1 MKKVLVPPL
10 PPHYALNMLP
20 EEDNYRLNARRC
32 IEGKSRLMTIDTGAS
47 VMIARPDITA
57 GLLRRELSRPYV
69 LQVASGKTLPLL
81 KEALVPECPESSQY
95 ICGFEVSGAAT
106 GR

>member
-1 MKKVLVPPL
+1 MKKVLVSPL
-10 PPHYALNMLP
+10 PPHYTLSMLA
-20 EEDNYRLNARRC
+20 EKDNYRLNARGW
-32 IEGKSRLMTIDTGAS
+32 IEDKSHLMTINTGPS

-69 LQVASGKTLPLL
+69 LQMASGKTLPLL
-81 KEALVPECPESSQY
+81 KEALVPECPGSSQC
-95 ICGFEVSGAAT
+95 ICGFEVPCAAT